1 MLLSRRA
8 EVNVKTGEACRNV
21 LVASDAEQVV
31 WKGVSRRK
39 KKPPAELFSVR
50 LGMLGRVELS

>member
-8 EVNVKTGEACRNV
+8 EVDVKTGEACRDV

-39 KKPPAELFSVR
+39 KKTPAELFSVG
-50 LGMLGRVELS
+50 LGVLGRVELS